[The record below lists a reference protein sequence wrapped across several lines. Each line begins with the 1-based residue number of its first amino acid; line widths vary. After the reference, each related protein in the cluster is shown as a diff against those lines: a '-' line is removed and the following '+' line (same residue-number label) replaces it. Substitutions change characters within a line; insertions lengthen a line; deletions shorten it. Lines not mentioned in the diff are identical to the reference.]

1 MPEYIT
7 NDIEI
12 SSNDSDEGSSN
23 EENSDRENSNELLNR
38 ISVFIAILRQLK
50 KYTLNF
56 LTGYCK
62 NNLFF
67 LAMPNNDIFLNF
79 L

>member
-50 KYTLNF
+50 N
-56 LTGYCK
+56 
-62 NNLFF
+62 
-67 LAMPNNDIFLNF
+67 IH
-79 L
+79 